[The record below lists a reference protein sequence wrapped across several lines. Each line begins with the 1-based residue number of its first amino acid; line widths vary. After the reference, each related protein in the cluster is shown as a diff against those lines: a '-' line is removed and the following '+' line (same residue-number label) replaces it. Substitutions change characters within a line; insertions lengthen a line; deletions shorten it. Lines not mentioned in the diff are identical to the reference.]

1 MLKNY
6 LTTALRNLWR
16 KKGSTLINITGLSL
30 GIAGSLVLFLI
41 VTRHTTF
48 DNYHTK
54 ADRIYRVVHTS
65 KGNDGDRF
73 TAGTP
78 NVLHDAFKNDF
89 TEAEEVAF
97 TSYRSGALITIPQ
110 GHGEAPKKYEE
121 ERGVTFAIPSFFRV
135 FDRKVLIG
143 DAIKGLDDPNEAVIS
158 KKLALKYFG
167 KEDAIGEV
175 VKFEDIEYKIAA
187 VIEDA
192 PVNTDFPFD
201 LMLSYITV
209 KKEREQ
215 NGGWNSIWSDEQTWF
230 LLKEGETIASIEA
243 RMPDFELK
251 YLGEEDAARASYLIQ
266 PLKTVHSDERF
277 GNYNYNTVPKSVLIT
292 LSLIAVFLILT
303 ACINFV
309 NLATAEA
316 IKRSKEVGIRKALG
330 STRSQLIRQF
340 LGETGLVTIFS
351 VLIAIGVAGVS
362 LRFLN
367 PFLEESL
374 SLAANPIMWVYLAAI
389 TIFVSLLSGLYP
401 SFVVSAYNPVAAL
414 KNAMGNKTSSGYGL
428 RRGLVVVQFFISQVF
443 IIGTIVLIN
452 QMDFLNKKD
461 LGFQKDAVIS
471 VPIPVRE
478 APGFENPEG
487 QGESRMRVFKNQV
500 AGLSG
505 VEHVSLNSTP
515 PSSGSVSGTRFNIE
529 GKEDDFRTQVKEV
542 DGDYLKLF
550 NIEFV
555 AGENL
560 KDLDTA
566 GGFVVNQKV
575 ADVTGYAPID
585 LVGKQIDMWGRRLP
599 VVGVVKNFHTT
610 SLSDPITP
618 VVMMNR
624 VRGYGNLS
632 VKLNPANM
640 QSTIKEIQ
648 KYWEASY
655 PEAIFS
661 FEFLDEQIREFYNS
675 QRRMSVLI
683 GIFATMAILIG
694 CLGLLG
700 LATFMANQK
709 TKEIGIRKVLG
720 ASVPSIFLIF
730 SKEFAVLIAGGF
742 IVAVPVAWYL
752 MNSYLEQFEY
762 KIPLGPMFFL
772 AGIGISAMIA
782 FITVGYRSFK
792 AATINPVESL
802 KCE

>member
-6 LTTALRNLWR
+6 LKTALRNLWR

-30 GIAGSLVLFLI
+30 GIAGSLILFLI
-41 VTRHTTF
+41 VTRHSTF
-48 DNYHTK
+48 DNFHTK
-54 ADRIYRVVHTS
+54 VDRIYRVTHTS

-73 TAGTP
+73 TGGTP
-78 NVLHDAFKNDF
+78 NVFHDAFRNDF
-89 TEAEEVAF
+89 PEAEEVAF

-110 GHGEAPKKYEE
+110 GSSQEPRKFEE
-121 ERGVTFAIPSFFRV
+121 ERGVVYTVPSFFRI
-135 FDRKVLIG
+135 FDRKVLMG

-158 KKLALKYFG
+158 KKLAMKYFG

-175 VKFEDIEYKIAA
+175 VKFENVEYKIAA
-187 VIEDA
+187 VMEDA

-201 LMLSYITV
+201 LMLSYITI
-209 KKEREQ
+209 KKDHEQ

-230 LLKEGETIASIEA
+230 LLKEGETITSIEG
-243 RMPDFELK
+243 RLPKFEEK
-251 YLGEEDAARASYLIQ
+251 YLAAEDAARTGYLIQ
-266 PLKTVHSDERF
+266 PLKTVHSDDRF

-292 LSLIAVFLILT
+292 LGLIGLFLILT

-316 IKRSKEVGIRKALG
+316 IKRSKEVGIRKSLG
-330 STRSQLIRQF
+330 STRSQLVRQF
-340 LGETGLVTIFS
+340 LGETGLVTVFS
-351 VLIAIGVAGVS
+351 VLIALGIAQLS
-362 LRFLN
+362 LGFLN

-374 SLAANPIMWVYLAAI
+374 SLSGNYMIWVYLGLI
-389 TIFVSLLSGLYP
+389 TVFVSLLSGLYP
-401 SFVVSAYNPVAAL
+401 SFVVSAYNPVLAL
-414 KNAMGNKTSSGYGL
+414 KNALGNRTSSGYGL
-428 RRGLVVVQFFISQVF
+428 RRGLVVLQFFISQVF
-443 IIGTIVLIN
+443 IIGTIVLVN
-452 QMDFLNKKD
+452 QMEFLSSKD
-461 LGFQKDAVIS
+461 LGFKKDAIIS
-471 VPIPVRE
+471 VPIPSNEVP
-478 APGFENPEG
+478 AFESGGN
-487 QGESRMRVFKNQV
+487 SKMRTLKTQV
-500 AGLSG
+500 AGLAG
-505 VEHVSLNSTP
+505 VEDVSLNSTP
-515 PSSGSVSGTRFNIE
+515 PSSGSVSGTSFNIE
-529 GKEDDFRTQVKEV
+529 GKEDDFRTQVKQI
-542 DGDYLKLF
+542 DGDYLGVF
-550 NIEFV
+550 NIEFI

-566 GGFVVNQKV
+566 VGFVVNQKL
-575 ADVTGYAPID
+575 ADVTGYSPED
-585 LVGKQIDMWGRRLP
+585 LVGKQVDMWGKKLP

-618 VVMMNR
+618 VIMMNR
-624 VRGYGNLS
+624 VRGYENLS
-632 VKLNPANM
+632 VRLNPADM

-648 KYWEASY
+648 NYWETSY

-683 GIFATMAILIG
+683 GIFATMAIMIG

-720 ASVPSIFLIF
+720 ASVPSIFFIF
-730 SKEFAVLIAGGF
+730 SKEFAVLIAAGF
-742 IVAVPVAWYL
+742 VFAVPAAWYL
-752 MNSYLEQFEY
+752 TSRYLEQFEY
-762 KIPLGPMFFL
+762 KVPLGPGYFF
-772 AGIGISAMIA
+772 AGIGISVLIA
-782 FITVGYRSFK
+782 LVTVGYRSFK